1 MGRLR
6 AALPATSHDFR
17 SFYSSLAG
25 GIVTDP
31 ALMILPI
38 DDHMVHRGHAGEG
51 LTSVVCRYV
60 GRKQNAP

>member
-6 AALPATSHDFR
+6 AALPATSRGFR

-51 LTSVVCRYV
+51 LRQVS
-60 GRKQNAP
+60 